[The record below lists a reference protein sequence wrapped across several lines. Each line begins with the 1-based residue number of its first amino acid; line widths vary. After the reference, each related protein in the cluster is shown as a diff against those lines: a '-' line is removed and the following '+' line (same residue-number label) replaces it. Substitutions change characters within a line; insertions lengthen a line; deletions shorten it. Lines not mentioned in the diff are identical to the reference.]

1 MDYQH
6 QEEQIWLNL
15 GELLEDNSSEMRKCL
30 FQLQYEYLIHLA
42 SAELV
47 SSDELMSDGDPSN
60 IEMINLL
67 ISRNAQEQ
75 EERLKEIKESPLY
88 SCMQQTPTLTITSQV
103 GRWRIY
109 PGLVIFPIVVWA
121 NV

>member
-1 MDYQH
+1 M
-6 QEEQIWLNL
+6 
-15 GELLEDNSSEMRKCL
+15 S
-30 FQLQYEYLIHLA
+30 IHLA
-42 SAELV
+42 SELV

-109 PGLVIFPIVVWA
+109 LGFAISYYRVGECLESSFSVGWNNIRKCQKMTVSGNSRKCP
-121 NV
+121 